1 MLLRAVVIAAL
12 LGCGGEPEE
21 AAPVEPPTETTAE
34 PETEI
39 EEEEEEEELEE
50 EDDTPPSFTR
60 AELDAMERP
69 QLEEAC
75 YAGSQAACDRL
86 GH

>member
-1 MLLRAVVIAAL
+1 MLLRVVVIGAL

-21 AAPVEPPTETTAE
+21 AAPVEPPTEAPAE
-34 PETEI
+34 P
-39 EEEEEEEELEE
+39 EELEE
-50 EDDTPPSFTR
+50 VEEPEEEDETPPSFTR

>member
-21 AAPVEPPTETTAE
+21 AAPVEPPTETPAE
-34 PETEI
+34 AETEI
-39 EEEEEEEELEE
+39 EDEEEELEE